1 MKRVITHDDAEE
13 LFKYLQGKTISLVG
27 NAQSLLEKEQGEL
40 IDSSDVV
47 MRINRGYP
55 ANFKSHGVKTN
66 VVWMNNRFV
75 GDKVIHDYLRTSK
88 FFYYVLQGGNSKSE
102 IESCL
107 IKGDLYNWKDVW
119 QTHKPEMKKMPSQGF
134 VIIYLL
140 YKEID
145 CKLNLFGFDFMK
157 TKIQMPRP
165 ELHIHRDTSPHDF
178 TTEKHL
184 VEKMFSDKKEWRIY

>member
-1 MKRVITHDDAEE
+1 MKRVITHDDAKE
-13 LFKYLQGKTISLVG
+13 FFNFLQGKTISLVG
-27 NAQSLLEKEQGEL
+27 NAESLLSKEYGNI
-40 IDSSDVV
+40 IDSSEVV

-55 ANFKSHGVKTN
+55 INYKSQGIKTN

-75 GDKVIHDYLRTSK
+75 GDKVLIDYLKFSK
-88 FFYYVLQGGNSKSE
+88 FFYYILQGGNTKSE

-119 QTHKPEMKKMPSQGF
+119 ECHKPKMTKMPSQGF

-145 CKLNLFGFDFMK
+145 CKLKIFGFDFQK
-157 TKIQMPRP
+157 TKTQMPRQD
-165 ELHIHRDTSPHDF
+165 LYVHRMESPHDF
-178 TTEKHL
+178 ESEEYFVNKMILEKSW
-184 VEKMFSDKKEWRIY
+184 EIYQ